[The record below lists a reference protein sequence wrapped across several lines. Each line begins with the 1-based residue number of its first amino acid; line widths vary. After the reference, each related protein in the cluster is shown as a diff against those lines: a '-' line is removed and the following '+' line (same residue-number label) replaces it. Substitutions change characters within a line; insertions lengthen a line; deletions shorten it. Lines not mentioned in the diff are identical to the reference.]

1 LGVDRKADV
10 KEIKKAFRKQSL
22 ECHPDKFPGDAAKE
36 ARFKQISEAYQTL
49 SDTSARRDYDSKLGG
64 TNPRSGTPSQQGR
77 YAAYSNNPNNFR
89 QYRNPN
95 QNPFERSEKWNEVFD
110 ELNKQRY
117 NNFSKRRP
125 DFSDFMN
132 GRRGT
137 DWDDY
142 RRTFKEDAHPF
153 NETKRQSNRFYES
166 QRFQSYEKYANA
178 RTRYENTKQED
189 ARRQSIFMLKIL
201 SVLML
206 LSIIFGARKNQEVQ
220 SQEAQY
226 YLNQS
231 ALVAA
236 QRKIYEERMR
246 QELAERQAQR
256 ASSNTE
262 SIPVSSG
269 FERRSSE
276 DDK

>member
-1 LGVDRKADV
+1 MLRCTACFRFRLTSIRKFSDFYKILGVDRKADV

-36 ARFKQISEAYQTL
+36 ARFKTISEAYQTL
-49 SDTSARRDYDSKLGG
+49 SDASARRDYDAKLGG
-64 TNPRSGTPSQQGR
+64 TSPRSGTPSQHGK
-77 YAAYSNNPNNFR
+77 YAAYTNNPNNFR

-153 NETKRQSNRFYES
+153 NETKHKSNRFYES
-166 QRFQSYEKYANA
+166 QRFQSYEKYTNFSKKWSNFLWKISSFFIKFCMPMQGLA
-178 RTRYENTKQED
+178 TKTPNKKRPEIS
-189 ARRQSIFMLKIL
+189 RFSC
-201 SVLML
+201 
-206 LSIIFGARKNQEVQ
+206 
-220 SQEAQY
+220 
-226 YLNQS
+226 
-231 ALVAA
+231 
-236 QRKIYEERMR
+236 
-246 QELAERQAQR
+246 
-256 ASSNTE
+256 
-262 SIPVSSG
+262 
-269 FERRSSE
+269 
-276 DDK
+276 